1 MQLDGYSIYL
11 MRTRFFFLLIYFGL
25 LVTINILF
33 YSINLVFKI
42 DWLPYPTII
51 LLLLLPLFFVVLGAF
66 ISYIFKRIP
75 PYLVI
80 SVTWILLSAIIL
92 LLNSF
97 HGFELLQLINGHIA
111 YPIRL
116 IDYQFKMKF
125 NIVGIIEELVVAFP
139 IVFIYHYFVGK
150 LAYKLSP
157 IRNSQKTSQY
167 SKGS

>member
-1 MQLDGYSIYL
+1 MQLDGYSIYI
-11 MRTRFFFLLIYFGL
+11 MRIRIYFLLIYFGL
-25 LVTINILF
+25 LVTINLLF

-42 DWLPYPTII
+42 DWIPYPTII
-51 LLLLLPLFFVVLGAF
+51 QLILFPLFFVVLGAF
-66 ISYIFKRIP
+66 ISYIFKRKP

-80 SVTWILLSAIIL
+80 SVAWILLSAIIL
-92 LLNSF
+92 LIHSF
-97 HGFELLQLINGHIA
+97 HGFELLQLIIGYIA

-125 NIVGIIEELVVAFP
+125 YIVDTIEELVVAFP